1 MVSNV
6 TLSNSLNVSR
16 YIQVRTFN
24 LRDTRAMRDLNPSDI
39 DKMVAIRGMVTR
51 CTSIIPDLKMAFFKC
66 LVCGEAPELTFV
78 DRGQGASIYQITL
91 VRSFALDSTGAQLR
105 RTHVLYTYYT
115 RIIHVLCTCH
125 TLYIHVLYTW
135 SDIGRERCL

>member
-1 MVSNV
+1 MCTFEFV
-6 TLSNSLNVSR
+6 TLCHC
-16 YIQVRTFN
+16 IQVRTFN

-78 DRGQGASIYQITL
+78 DRGQGSLDTNHIH
-91 VRSFALDSTGAQLR
+91 SFHSLLDLRGA
-105 RTHVLYTYYT
+105 
-115 RIIHVLCTCH
+115 
-125 TLYIHVLYTW
+125 
-135 SDIGRERCL
+135 